1 MVNAQ
6 HRNVGPQ
13 MSSRL
18 RISAPSAT
26 KAHGFCDVVFL
37 AQPTKKDMSPF
48 LRRKEMDVF
57 SLCYPTE
64 ICGEATTLAR
74 TPSVTAGTVK
84 QEKGRSVRLALSR
97 IYAQPISSAPCAT
110 RVSFAT
116 CFKRKCLFGYSS
128 SKTRRFFSDFG
139 NFNTSEA
146 MVHLL
151 YIFLI
156 LGNDKELTCEP
167 YTCDVGS
174 NESCAVCREYLV
186 VSC

>member
-1 MVNAQ
+1 MRCGIFGQA
-6 HRNVGPQ
+6 
-13 MSSRL
+13 
-18 RISAPSAT
+18 A
-26 KAHGFCDVVFL
+26 K
-37 AQPTKKDMSPF
+37 PTKKDMSPF
-48 LRRKEMDVF
+48 FKAKREWMCLVF
-57 SLCYPTE
+57 AIQLKSW
-64 ICGEATTLAR
+64 CGEATTLAR
-74 TPSVTAGTVK
+74 TPSVTVGTVK

-97 IYAQPISSAPCAT
+97 IYVQPISSAPCAT

-128 SKTRRFFSDFG
+128 SKTPRFFSDFA